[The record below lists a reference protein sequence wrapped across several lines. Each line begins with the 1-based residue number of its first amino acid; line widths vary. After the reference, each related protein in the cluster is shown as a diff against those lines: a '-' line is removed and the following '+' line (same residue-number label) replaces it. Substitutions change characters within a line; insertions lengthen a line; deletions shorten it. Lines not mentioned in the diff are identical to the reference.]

1 MKKLIAGALAA
12 LLPLAAGAAY
22 PERPIKLIV
31 PWAAGGDT
39 DNIFRPFAPLLQKQL
54 GETVVIANVGGA
66 SGTKGAKEAKD
77 SPADGYTLYAV
88 HDYIHSTYWAGVAD
102 VTYTDFEPICLIS
115 STPSVLTASP
125 KTPWKS
131 WQEFLADAKRRPG
144 QITVGAT
151 LASTSHFFP
160 ALIEQATGVKFKYVS
175 YEGLAP
181 RMNAI
186 LGGHVDL
193 TDSNLTQKGKVD
205 AGQLK
210 FLAIAT
216 EKRHPEMPKVPTLK
230 GLVVLAASLVLFGL
244 TLELRANPLVPIGPG
259 FYPRIVLGVTALL
272 AALLVVTDWYAA
284 KKAGPKVPADYAA
297 VVLQFAVFGIY
308 VAALP
313 WLGFR
318 IATFAY
324 VAVTNAL
331 MDPPRGARQWAR
343 VAAIALASALATY
356 FVFEHYL
363 SVLLPRGRWT
373 DF

>member
-1 MKKLIAGALAA
+1 MKLSRDG
-12 LLPLAAGAAY
+12 
-22 PERPIKLIV
+22 
-31 PWAAGGDT
+31 WA
-39 DNIFRPFAPLLQKQL
+39 
-54 GETVVIANVGGA
+54 
-66 SGTKGAKEAKD
+66 
-77 SPADGYTLYAV
+77 
-88 HDYIHSTYWAGVAD
+88 
-102 VTYTDFEPICLIS
+102 
-115 STPSVLTASP
+115 
-125 KTPWKS
+125 
-131 WQEFLADAKRRPG
+131 
-144 QITVGAT
+144 
-151 LASTSHFFP
+151 
-160 ALIEQATGVKFKYVS
+160 
-175 YEGLAP
+175 
-181 RMNAI
+181 
-186 LGGHVDL
+186 
-193 TDSNLTQKGKVD
+193 
-205 AGQLK
+205 
-210 FLAIAT
+210 
-216 EKRHPEMPKVPTLK
+216 

-272 AALLVVTDWYAA
+272 AVLLVVTDWYAA
-284 KKAGPKVPADYAA
+284 KKAGPRVPADYAA

>member
-1 MKKLIAGALAA
+1 MKLSRDG
-12 LLPLAAGAAY
+12 
-22 PERPIKLIV
+22 
-31 PWAAGGDT
+31 WA
-39 DNIFRPFAPLLQKQL
+39 
-54 GETVVIANVGGA
+54 
-66 SGTKGAKEAKD
+66 
-77 SPADGYTLYAV
+77 
-88 HDYIHSTYWAGVAD
+88 
-102 VTYTDFEPICLIS
+102 
-115 STPSVLTASP
+115 
-125 KTPWKS
+125 
-131 WQEFLADAKRRPG
+131 
-144 QITVGAT
+144 
-151 LASTSHFFP
+151 
-160 ALIEQATGVKFKYVS
+160 
-175 YEGLAP
+175 
-181 RMNAI
+181 
-186 LGGHVDL
+186 
-193 TDSNLTQKGKVD
+193 
-205 AGQLK
+205 
-210 FLAIAT
+210 
-216 EKRHPEMPKVPTLK
+216 

-297 VVLQFAVFGIY
+297 VVLQFVVFGIY